1 MPGVVPSAQGGRR
14 RPGAVGGVAPVPARA
29 GSGTAPPEPGRE
41 GPDAAAGPVQQ
52 GDAPFTVGQDVEVTI
67 EDVAQGGWC
76 VARPAGLPVMF
87 VRHALPG
94 ERVVAHV
101 TEVTAKFARAD
112 AVDILR
118 ESPDRV
124 KAPCPHARPGGC
136 GGCDWQHA
144 TLPAQRSLKAAVV
157 AQQLR
162 RLAGIDREVTV
173 EPLPGDASEITATSG
188 TPGLGWRT
196 RVQFA
201 VDRDGVAGLR
211 GHRSH
216 RVIDIGDCLIAHQAV
231 RDLDIP
237 GDEWSGAAAV
247 EVAVGG
253 AESTENFAVTVVEDA
268 GRRQKGRTQKTKG
281 RQDGSGRPANSKRTL
296 VEGRAYLA
304 ERAAGRLWQVS
315 AEGFWQVHPAAA
327 DALSQAVLAALDPKP
342 GDTVLDLYCGAGLF
356 AGVVAPL
363 VGPDGAVT
371 GVEFDSAAVKNARQN
386 LGDYPWVKFERSD
399 VARAVSEGSLPP
411 ARLVIADPP
420 RAGLAREA
428 VDYLIAARVAP
439 ERPAE
444 RFAYV
449 SCDPATLARDLALLI
464 DGGWTLENLRA
475 FDAFP
480 MTHHVECVAALT
492 RLRCVGLARA
502 AFRVGRLGVAWP
514 PGHVVA
520 EAGIADQQAFLH
532 QDAEGLG
539 AGLPGVAVVL
549 AERRDRR
556 GGGARRILP
565 GHDRLAQ
572 NRGELHVRPWV

>member
-1 MPGVVPSAQGGRR
+1 MPGVVPPAQSRR
-14 RPGAVGGVAPVPARA
+14 SQPGSVGGVAAIAATSGREPSPNVPGRQARPA
-29 GSGTAPPEPGRE
+29 TSGGVAPPENS
-41 GPDAAAGPVQQ
+41 
-52 GDAPFTVGQDVEVTI
+52 PFQVGQDVEVTV

-76 VARPAGLPVMF
+76 VARLDGLPVIF

-94 ERVVAHV
+94 ERVVARV
-101 TEVTAKFARAD
+101 TEVTSKFARAD
-112 AVDILR
+112 AVDILQS
-118 ESPDRV
+118 SPDRV
-124 KAPCPHARPGGC
+124 DAPCPHARPGDC

-144 TLPAQRSLKAAVV
+144 SLPAQRALKAAVIT
-157 AQQLR
+157 QQLR

-173 EPLPGDASEITATSG
+173 EPLPGDAPADSAPAARTVDIQEHQGAPSHPPSSPDPAPERITATSE

-216 RVIDIGDCLIAHQAV
+216 RVIDVGDCLIAHRAI

-237 GDEWSGAAAV
+237 GDEWRGAATV
-247 EVAVGG
+247 EAAVGG
-253 AESTENFAVTVVEDA
+253 ADSTENFAVTVIEDVR
-268 GRRQKGRTQKTKG
+268 GRQKGNTQKTKS
-281 RQDGSGRPANSKRTL
+281 RPSGSGRLANSKRTL

-315 AEGFWQVHPAAA
+315 ADGFWQVHPAAA
-327 DALSQAVLAALDPKP
+327 DTLSQAVLAALDPKP

-363 VGPDGAVT
+363 VGPEGAVT

-386 LGDYPWVKFERSD
+386 LSDYPWVKFERSD

-428 VDYLIAARVAP
+428 VDYLTADG
-439 ERPAE
+439 PAE

-464 DGGWTLENLRA
+464 SGGWTLANLRA

-480 MTHHVECVAALT
+480 MTHHVECVATLS
-492 RLRCVGLARA
+492 R
-502 AFRVGRLGVAWP
+502 
-514 PGHVVA
+514 
-520 EAGIADQQAFLH
+520 
-532 QDAEGLG
+532 
-539 AGLPGVAVVL
+539 
-549 AERRDRR
+549 
-556 GGGARRILP
+556 
-565 GHDRLAQ
+565 
-572 NRGELHVRPWV
+572 

>member
-1 MPGVVPSAQGGRR
+1 VVS
-14 RPGAVGGVAPVPARA
+14 
-29 GSGTAPPEPGRE
+29 PEN
-41 GPDAAAGPVQQ
+41 GPFQ
-52 GDAPFTVGQDVEVTI
+52 VGQDVEVMI

-76 VARPAGLPVMF
+76 VARPDGLPVIF

-94 ERVVAHV
+94 ERVVARV
-101 TEVTAKFARAD
+101 TEVTSKFARAD
-112 AVDILR
+112 AVDILQA
-118 ESPDRV
+118 SPDRV
-124 KAPCPHARPGGC
+124 DAPCRYARPGGC

-144 TLPAQRSLKAAVV
+144 SLPAQRALKAAVIT
-157 AQQLR
+157 QQLR

-173 EPLPGDASEITATSG
+173 EPLPGDAAAAPAPAAHQVDIGEPASAPGYPLSSPGPAPERTTATGG

-237 GDEWSGAAAV
+237 GDDWNGAAAV

-253 AESTENFAVTVVEDA
+253 AESTENFAVTVIEDV
-268 GRRQKGRTQKTKG
+268 GGKQKGNTQ
-281 RQDGSGRPANSKRTL
+281 RISRRPNGSGRLPNSKRTV

-315 AEGFWQVHPAAA
+315 ADGFWQVHPAAA
-327 DALSQAVLAALDPKP
+327 DTLSQAVLAALDPKP

-386 LGDYPWVKFERSD
+386 LSDYPWVKFERSD
-399 VARAVSEGSLPP
+399 VARAVSEGNLPP

-428 VDYLIAARVAP
+428 VDYLTAAASASGGS
-439 ERPAE
+439 PAE

-449 SCDPATLARDLALLI
+449 SCDPATLARDLALLLS
-464 DGGWTLENLRA
+464 GGWTLENLRA

-480 MTHHVECVAALT
+480 MTHHVECVATLS
-492 RLRCVGLARA
+492 R
-502 AFRVGRLGVAWP
+502 
-514 PGHVVA
+514 
-520 EAGIADQQAFLH
+520 
-532 QDAEGLG
+532 
-539 AGLPGVAVVL
+539 
-549 AERRDRR
+549 
-556 GGGARRILP
+556 
-565 GHDRLAQ
+565 
-572 NRGELHVRPWV
+572 

>member
-1 MPGVVPSAQGGRR
+1 MPGVVPSAQSRR
-14 RPGAVGGVAPVPARA
+14 RQPGAVGGVAPRSALA
-29 GSGTAPPEPGRE
+29 GSETAPRGPGDQ
-41 GPDAAAGPVQQ
+41 GQDAAAAGPVEQE
-52 GDAPFTVGQDVEVTI
+52 DAPFTVGQDVEVTI

-112 AVDILR
+112 AVEILR

-124 KAPCPHARPGGC
+124 EAPCPHARPGGC

-144 TLPAQRSLKAAVV
+144 TLAAQRSLKAAVV

-173 EPLPGDASEITATSG
+173 EPLPGDASAITAAG
-188 TPGLGWRT
+188 ATPGLGWRT

-216 RVIDIGDCLIAHQAV
+216 RVIDIGDCLIAHRAV

-237 GDEWSGAAAV
+237 GDDWSGATAV
-247 EVAVGG
+247 EAAVGG
-253 AESTENFAVTVVEDA
+253 ADSTENFAVTVIEDA
-268 GRRQKGRTQKTKG
+268 GRKQKPSTKGNKG
-281 RQDGSGRPANSKRTL
+281 RQNGSGRLASVKRTL

-315 AEGFWQVHPAAA
+315 ADGFWQVHPAAA
-327 DALSQAVLAALDPKP
+327 DTLSQAVLAALDPKP

-356 AGVVAPL
+356 AGVIAPL
-363 VGPDGAVT
+363 VGPGGAVT

-386 LGDYPWVKFERSD
+386 LSDYPWVKFERSD
-399 VARAVSEGSLPP
+399 VARAVSEGGLPP

-428 VDYLIAARVAP
+428 VDYLTAARAAG
-439 ERPAE
+439 EGAAE

-464 DGGWTLENLRA
+464 SGGWTLENLRA

-480 MTHHVECVAALT
+480 MTHHVECVATLT
-492 RLRCVGLARA
+492 R
-502 AFRVGRLGVAWP
+502 
-514 PGHVVA
+514 
-520 EAGIADQQAFLH
+520 
-532 QDAEGLG
+532 
-539 AGLPGVAVVL
+539 
-549 AERRDRR
+549 
-556 GGGARRILP
+556 
-565 GHDRLAQ
+565 
-572 NRGELHVRPWV
+572 